1 MTIINAS
8 ISMDAIDQAKLATA
22 NNGKKY
28 LNLSIIVSDT
38 KDQYDY
44 DVQISHSQSKE
55 EREAK
60 APKTYIGRGKVVFVK

>member
-22 NNGKKY
+22 NNGKQY
-28 LNLSIIVSDT
+28 LNLSILVSDT

-60 APKTYIGRGKVVFVK
+60 AQKTYIGRGKVVFVK